1 VKPDRPGWPEPLRS
15 LIQHALLAPCFVV
28 SWITKPSSPFYSP
41 ATDDDLMMLPHVASA
56 ERNAL
61 RAPVGNATK
70 KFSKRILFVAVL
82 RSYRCDHRDNTIVIV
97 TGVKL
102 KGE

>member
-1 VKPDRPGWPEPLRS
+1 MDYQAFVS
-15 LIQHALLAPCFVV
+15 ILLARHRRR
-28 SWITKPSSPFYSP
+28 S
-41 ATDDDLMMLPHVASA
+41 DDVAHVASA

-82 RSYRCDHRDNTIVIV
+82 RSYRCDHRGNTIVIV